1 MTVATATFTVEE
13 KHASNRLLD
22 VFGTVAFGASP
33 LTYAAGGL
41 VASMAAISRHNPLML
56 ELTSLAGHKYEW
68 VKGATPAL
76 QKIKILDVKT
86 LDMNIADVDGADGV
100 GLLVYV
106 HVDELTDKAV
116 RDTAHLESI
125 TAGNADAAYAIG
137 EGGPGGLVLDDD
149 AAATAGSILYLDE
162 DDPDPS
168 ARLASA
174 NTTGLDAYLRL
185 NDGSFLRI
193 VYKASPQTAGVAIY
207 FDDDATNDWEALMFV
222 SPTDADGR
230 AATTPLIGRAGEL
243 AAAVLPLSV
252 SGDTTRFHAVYRK
265 V

>member
-1 MTVATATFTVEE
+1 MTVSTATFTVEE

-22 VFGTVAFGASP
+22 VFGTVAFGPSP

-41 VASMAAISRHNPLML
+41 VATMAAISRHTPLML

-86 LDMNIADVDGADGV
+86 LDMNITDLDGADGV

-106 HVDELTDKAV
+106 HIDELTDKAV
-116 RDTAHLESI
+116 RDIVHLESI
-125 TAGNADAAYAIG
+125 TAANADAPYAIG
-137 EGGPGGLVLDDD
+137 EGGPGGIIIDDD
-149 AAATAGSILYLDE
+149 SADGGSSILYLDE

-168 ARLASA
+168 RRLASA
-174 NTTGLDAYLRL
+174 NTTGLDAYLKL
-185 NDGSFLRI
+185 NDGSYICI
-193 VYKASPQTAGVAIY
+193 VYKASPQTDGVAVY
-207 FDDDATNDWEALMFV
+207 FDDDATNLWETLMFV
-222 SPTDADGR
+222 SPTDVDGR
-230 AATTPLIGRAGEL
+230 ATTTPLLGRSGEL

-252 SGDTTRFHAVYRK
+252 SDDTVRFHAVYRK